1 MIDHETYCK
10 IRLYH
15 RERGLSFAQIA
26 RELAIDPE
34 TAAKYAR
41 ADSYSPRRSVKRR
54 SKLDPFKTRISGCW
68 NGILTAPRRSTNVSV
83 RATVTK
89 AA

>member
-26 RELAIDPE
+26 RELAIDLE

-41 ADSYSPRRSVKRR
+41 ADWVP
-54 SKLDPFKTRISGCW
+54 
-68 NGILTAPRRSTNVSV
+68 V
-83 RATVTK
+83 RAVL
-89 AA
+89 